1 VRLLLEEARGLSRNF
16 AFHRR
21 VRPQTKIGEV
31 LEEVDRQIA
40 GLRSD
45 QR

>member
-1 VRLLLEEARGLSRNF
+1 MAVLVNGFYLHTQADTT
-16 AFHRR
+16 
-21 VRPQTKIGEV
+21 QTKIGET